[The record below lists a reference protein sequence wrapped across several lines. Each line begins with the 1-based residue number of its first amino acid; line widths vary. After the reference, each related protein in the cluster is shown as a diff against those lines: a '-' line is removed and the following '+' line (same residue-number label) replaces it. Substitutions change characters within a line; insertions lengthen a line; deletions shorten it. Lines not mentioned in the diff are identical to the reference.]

1 MFSPFFSVKYLLRYL
16 IRQFSS
22 KPLLPLFL
30 FHYSRPA
37 SQPSFYLSSTAQLA
51 LSQLGRSSVEESQWL
66 QHTISQ
72 ISINNIALLQKSKC
86 CAGTDR
92 QQESSVTKAFYCTHH
107 YWMSTGT
114 FWSSFTAALHEI
126 CGQIGRYSEKSRKR
140 IN

>member
-1 MFSPFFSVKYLLRYL
+1 MFCPFFSVKYLLRYL

-30 FHYSRPA
+30 FHCLKPA
-37 SQPSFYLSSTAQLA
+37 SQPGFYLSSTAQLA
-51 LSQLGRSSVEESQWL
+51 LSQLGRSSVEESQRL

-72 ISINNIALLQKSKC
+72 ISINNIAPLQKKQMLC
-86 CAGTDR
+86 WDR
-92 QQESSVTKAFYCTHH
+92 QQEKSVTKAFCCTHH
-107 YWMSTGT
+107 YWMPTGT
-114 FWSSFTAALHEI
+114 FWSSFTAALQEI